1 MLILAAVLVAVF
13 LLAVFWRV
21 SESRRRATASE
32 SGGPGLLGLF
42 AMFTPAGPAIAGAK
56 ALKKV

>member
-13 LLAVFWRV
+13 LLAIFWRV
-21 SESRRRATASE
+21 SESRRRAVVSE
-32 SGGPGLLGLF
+32 SGGSGLLGIF
-42 AMFTPAGPAIAGAK
+42 AMFTPIGPTIANAK